1 MRIIFMGTP
10 EFAVP
15 VLAAAVHTGAEII
28 GVYTQPDRP
37 VGRKQVLTPS
47 PVKVYALEQGFPVF
61 QPERIK
67 RKAEVE
73 ALEALAPDLILVAA
87 YGQILSQRILDI
99 PRYGCINM
107 HASLLPKYR
116 GAAPIQRAIVAGE
129 TVTGITA
136 MQMDAGMDTGAMIC
150 KSEVPITL
158 EDTAET
164 LHDKLAEAA
173 GALTET
179 VLAML
184 DRGEALPLEPQND
197 EEATYAPML
206 SREDGLIDWNR
217 PTKAVLD
224 QVRGLYPWP
233 GTYTFWN
240 GLKLSIVEAQGTE
253 RVIEAPRP
261 GLVHV
266 EKNRMFVETADGMI
280 LVKRLQLQGK
290 KLMDASAFL
299 LGNHPDGQILGV

>member
-1 MRIIFMGTP
+1 MRIVFMGTP

-37 VGRKQVLTPS
+37 VGRKQILTPS

-61 QPERIK
+61 QPERVK

-107 HASLLPKYR
+107 HASLLPKFR
-116 GAAPIQRAIVAGE
+116 GAAPIQRAIAAGE

-136 MQMDAGMDTGAMIC
+136 MQMDAGMDTGAMIR
-150 KSEVPITL
+150 KSEVPITP

-179 VLAML
+179 VLTML
-184 DRGEALPLEPQND
+184 ANGETLPLEPQND

-206 SREDGLIDWNR
+206 SREDGWIDWNR

-240 GLKLSIVEAQGTE
+240 GQKLSIVEVQGTE
-253 RVIEAPRP
+253 RVVEAPQP

-299 LGNHPDGQILGV
+299 LGNHPDQQILGA

>member
-1 MRIIFMGTP
+1 MRIVFMGTP
-10 EFAVP
+10 DFAVP
-15 VLAAAVHTGAEII
+15 VLKAAADTGAEII

-37 VGRKQVLTPS
+37 VGRKQILTPS

-73 ALEALAPDLILVAA
+73 ALEALQPDLILVAA

-99 PRYGCINM
+99 PPYGCINM
-107 HASLLPKYR
+107 HASLLPKFR

-136 MQMDAGMDTGAMIC
+136 MQMDAGMDTGAMIR
-150 KSEVPITL
+150 KVEVEITP

-173 GALTET
+173 GSLTTCVLKMLEAGET
-179 VLAML
+179 
-184 DRGEALPLEPQND
+184 LPLVPQND
-197 EEATYAPML
+197 DEATYAPML
-206 SREDGLIDWNR
+206 RREDGLIDWNR
-217 PTKAVLD
+217 TAKGILD
-224 QVRGLYPWP
+224 QIRGFYPWP

-240 GLKLSIVEAQGTE
+240 GQKLSIVEAEGTQRTSE
-253 RVIEAPRP
+253 NICP
-261 GLVHV
+261 GKVHV
-266 EKNRMFVETADGMI
+266 EQNCMYIETADAMI
-280 LVKRLQLQGK
+280 RVLRLQLQGK
-290 KLMDASAFL
+290 KCMEAKAFL
-299 LGNHPDGQILGV
+299 LGNHPDQQILGA